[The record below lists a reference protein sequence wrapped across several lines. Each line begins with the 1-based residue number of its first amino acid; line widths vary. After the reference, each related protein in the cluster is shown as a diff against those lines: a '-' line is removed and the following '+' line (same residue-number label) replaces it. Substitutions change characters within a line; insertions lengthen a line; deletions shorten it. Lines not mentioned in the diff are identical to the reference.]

1 MGPTPRGTHAPSI
14 LPPFAPPQPTLY
26 WSHAPLTSNEP
37 GGHII
42 ASQRR
47 HAAAWYAGDGFG
59 LGRVLSGSTVSGETG
74 VNGRND
80 SIVIRASGLTK
91 RFGEIVAV
99 NDVSFD
105 VRRGE
110 TYGLLGPNGAGKTT
124 TMQLVS
130 GLSPL
135 TAGELTVAGIDV
147 SREARKVRN
156 VLGVVTQQDGL
167 DGDLHARDNLIVY
180 GFVSG
185 LSRRQAEKRA
195 DAVLMFFDLT
205 DRATEEIDNL
215 SGGMKRR
222 LAIARALMTNP
233 RVIVLDEPTTGLD
246 PQGRNRVW
254 QELETMKQ
262 AGVTVLMSTHY
273 MEEAAA
279 LCDRL
284 AIMHHG
290 KFLSEGTPDELV
302 SRHAGSEVAQVR
314 VSNGSRRDVVSWIAD
329 AGLDYRD
336 SGAVITVTSSTGTR
350 PDLSGLEG
358 VRVSY
363 RPANLEDVFLSM
375 SGRTLADD

>member
-1 MGPTPRGTHAPSI
+1 M
-14 LPPFAPPQPTLY
+14 
-26 WSHAPLTSNEP
+26 
-37 GGHII
+37 
-42 ASQRR
+42 
-47 HAAAWYAGDGFG
+47 
-59 LGRVLSGSTVSGETG
+59 
-74 VNGRND
+74 NGQSD

-99 NDVSFD
+99 DDVSFV

-135 TAGELTVAGIDV
+135 AAGELSVAGIDV
-147 SREARKVRN
+147 TRDARKVRN

-167 DGDLHARDNLIVY
+167 DSDLHARDNLIVY

-185 LSRRQAEKRA
+185 LSRRQAEERA
-195 DAVLMFFDLT
+195 DAVLMFFDLA
-205 DRATEEIDNL
+205 DRSTEEIDNL

-233 RVIVLDEPTTGLD
+233 QVIVLDEPTTGLD
-246 PQGRNRVW
+246 PHGRNRVW

-262 AGVTVLMSTHY
+262 GGVTVLMSTHY
-273 MEEAAA
+273 MDEAAV
-279 LCDRL
+279 LCDRI

-290 KFLSEGTPDELV
+290 RILAEGTPDDLV

-314 VSNGSRRDVVSWIAD
+314 VSNGRRRDVVSWIAD
-329 AGLDYRD
+329 AGLYCRD
-336 SGAVITVTSSTGTR
+336 AGAVITVTSPSGDR

-363 RPANLEDVFLSM
+363 RPANLEDVFLSVA
-375 SGRTLADD
+375 GTTLADD

>member
-1 MGPTPRGTHAPSI
+1 M
-14 LPPFAPPQPTLY
+14 
-26 WSHAPLTSNEP
+26 
-37 GGHII
+37 
-42 ASQRR
+42 
-47 HAAAWYAGDGFG
+47 
-59 LGRVLSGSTVSGETG
+59 
-74 VNGRND
+74 NGRSD
-80 SIVIRASGLTK
+80 PAVIRASGLTK
-91 RFGEIVAV
+91 RFGDIVAV
-99 NDVSFD
+99 DDVSFE

-110 TYGLLGPNGAGKTT
+110 TFGLLGPNGAGKTT

-135 TAGELTVAGIDV
+135 TAGDLTVAGIDV
-147 SREARKVRN
+147 TRDARKVRN

-185 LSRRQAEKRA
+185 LSRSQAEKRA

-222 LAIARALMTNP
+222 LAIARALMTSP
-233 RVIVLDEPTTGLD
+233 QVIVLDEPTTGLD

-254 QELETMKQ
+254 QELDTMKQ

-290 KFLSEGTPDELV
+290 KFLAEGTPDDLV
-302 SRHAGSEVAQVR
+302 SRHSGAEVAQVR
-314 VSNGSRRDVVSWIAD
+314 VSNGSRREIVSWIAN

-336 SGAVITVTSSTGTR
+336 AGAVITVTSPSGAR

-375 SGRTLADD
+375 AGRTLTDD

>member
-1 MGPTPRGTHAPSI
+1 MSDGVVISASSI
-14 LPPFAPPQPTLY
+14 
-26 WSHAPLTSNEP
+26 
-37 GGHII
+37 
-42 ASQRR
+42 
-47 HAAAWYAGDGFG
+47 
-59 LGRVLSGSTVSGETG
+59 
-74 VNGRND
+74 
-80 SIVIRASGLTK
+80 TK

-99 NDVSFD
+99 DGVSFE

-124 TMQLVS
+124 TMRMVS

-135 TAGELTVAGIDV
+135 TGGDLTVAGIDV
-147 SREARKVRN
+147 SRQGREVRN

-167 DGDLHARDNLIVY
+167 DTDLNARDNLITY
-180 GFVSG
+180 GFITG
-185 LSRRQAEKRA
+185 LSLEQARRRA
-195 DAVLMFFDLT
+195 DAVLMYFDLT
-205 DRATEEIDNL
+205 DKSNEDIDNL

-222 LAIARALMTNP
+222 LAIARAFMTKP
-233 RVIVLDEPTTGLD
+233 QVMVLDEPTTGLD

-273 MEEAAA
+273 MDEASA

-290 KFLSEGTPDELV
+290 KILAEGAPDELV
-302 SRHAGSEVAQVR
+302 NRHAGPEVAQVR
-314 VSNGSRRDVVSWIAD
+314 VSNGARQDVVDWIGN
-329 AGLDYRD
+329 AGFDYRD
-336 SGAVITVTSSTGTR
+336 AGAVITVSSPSGSR

-363 RPANLEDVFLSM
+363 RPSNLEDVFLSM
-375 SGRTLADD
+375 AGTKLTDE

>member
-1 MGPTPRGTHAPSI
+1 M
-14 LPPFAPPQPTLY
+14 
-26 WSHAPLTSNEP
+26 
-37 GGHII
+37 
-42 ASQRR
+42 
-47 HAAAWYAGDGFG
+47 
-59 LGRVLSGSTVSGETG
+59 
-74 VNGRND
+74 NGRSD
-80 SIVIRASGLTK
+80 SVVIRASGISK

-99 NDVSFD
+99 DDVSFE

-124 TMQLVS
+124 TMRLVS

-147 SREARKVRN
+147 SREARRVRN
-156 VLGVVTQQDGL
+156 ELGVVTQEDGL
-167 DGDLHARDNLIVY
+167 DSDLDARDNLVVY

-185 LSRRQAEKRA
+185 LSRAQALRRA

-205 DRATEEIDNL
+205 DRSNEEIDNL

-290 KFLSEGTPDELV
+290 KILAEGTPDELV
-302 SRHAGSEVAQVR
+302 TRHAGREVAQVR
-314 VSNGSRRDVVSWIAD
+314 VSNGSRRDVMSWIAD
-329 AGLDYRD
+329 AGLEYRD
-336 SGAVITVTSSTGTR
+336 AGAIFTVTSPSGAR

-363 RPANLEDVFLSM
+363 RPSNLEDVFLSIA
-375 SGRTLADD
+375 GRTLTDE

>member
-1 MGPTPRGTHAPSI
+1 M
-14 LPPFAPPQPTLY
+14 
-26 WSHAPLTSNEP
+26 
-37 GGHII
+37 
-42 ASQRR
+42 
-47 HAAAWYAGDGFG
+47 
-59 LGRVLSGSTVSGETG
+59 
-74 VNGRND
+74 NGRSD
-80 SIVIRASGLTK
+80 KIVIQATSISK

-99 NDVSFD
+99 DGVSFE

-124 TMQLVS
+124 TMRMVS

-135 TAGELTVAGIDV
+135 TGGDLTVAGIDV
-147 SREARKVRN
+147 SREGREVRN

-167 DGDLHARDNLIVY
+167 DTDLNARDNLITY
-180 GFVSG
+180 GFITG
-185 LSRRQAEKRA
+185 LSLEQARRRA
-195 DAVLMFFDLT
+195 DAVLMYFDLT
-205 DRATEEIDNL
+205 DKSNEDIDNL

-222 LAIARALMTNP
+222 LAIARAFMTKP
-233 RVIVLDEPTTGLD
+233 QVMVLDEPTTGLD

-273 MEEAAA
+273 MDEAAA

-290 KFLSEGTPDELV
+290 KILAEGAPDELV
-302 SRHAGSEVAQVR
+302 NRHAGPEVAQVR
-314 VSNGSRRDVVSWIAD
+314 VSNGARQDVVDWIGN
-329 AGLDYRD
+329 AGFDYRD
-336 SGAVITVTSSTGTR
+336 AGAVITVSSPSGSR

-363 RPANLEDVFLSM
+363 RPSNLEDVFLSM
-375 SGRTLADD
+375 AGTKLTDE